1 MKKIFIFFIFF
12 SIICGF
18 FIRNSSFLPLLDYQ
32 IYDLI
37 KPKLNLDRSNSV
49 VVVEIDEKSLEIF
62 GQWPWSRILV
72 AKLAQEILLSKPAA
86 FGMDVIFSEKDRT
99 SLDEIKNF
107 YKDSLNL
114 DLNTSKIPAP
124 LLDNDKI
131 LATSLEAGNSVLAI
145 FASNIPRNKAC
156 NKLTTIKSN
165 LVFENIDKID
175 DLICSYE
182 PLNALARAN
191 GFINARAFSDGV
203 LRYTNLFFYYKNS
216 LIPSFSVAMLMQV
229 DPNLT
234 LLEDE
239 KNRGLKVK
247 FLEKEVKLN
256 DEAKALNEIY
266 PKNKFKTFSASDV
279 LLDRVDK
286 SEFGGKFV
294 LFGATALG
302 LNDHF
307 VSSGGKIRSGIFYH
321 ASLIENFLTNS
332 LVSQPNFYKDLNFYL
347 SVLVLVLLAF
357 VIVRY
362 GYLPSFLV
370 FVLLTVMAFVS
381 AEIKLKSGVYISIG
395 YIIIPVFIIFLFF
408 TLSMTFYSFWEKRS
422 FLKELEE
429 AHSSAIDSM
438 ITVVEGK
445 DRETG
450 GHILRT
456 REYVR
461 VLAQYLRKKGIYNFS
476 PTFIKVLCQA
486 VPLHDI
492 GKVAIPDNILNKNG
506 SLDEKEWEIMKKHV
520 IYGKEIIQKAKM
532 RSSGKNL
539 FLNAAINIA
548 YTHHEKWDGSG
559 YPQGLK
565 ENEIPI
571 EGRLMAIADVYDA
584 LTSKRVYKE
593 KFSYEKAENMIINE
607 SGTHFDPTLIKAFID
622 LKSEFRKIA
631 QKYED

>member
-1 MKKIFIFFIFF
+1 M
-12 SIICGF
+12 
-18 FIRNSSFLPLLDYQ
+18 LDYQ

-37 KPKLNLDRSNSV
+37 KPELNLDRSNSV

-86 FGMDVIFSEKDRT
+86 FGMDVIFAEKDRT

-114 DLNTSKIPAP
+114 ELNTNKIPTL

-131 LATSLEAGNSVLAI
+131 LASSLEAGNSVLAV

-165 LVFENIDKID
+165 LTFENIDKID

-182 PLNALARAN
+182 PLNALAKAN

-234 LLEDE
+234 LLKDE

-286 SEFGGKFV
+286 SEFSGKFV

-357 VIVRY
+357 MIVRY
-362 GYLPSFLV
+362 GYLPSFFV
-370 FVLLTVMAFVS
+370 FVLLTVTAFVS

-395 YIIIPVFIIFLFF
+395 YIVIPVFIIFLFF

-539 FLNAAINIA
+539 FLNAATNIA

-565 ENEIPI
+565 GDEIPI

-593 KFSYEKAENMIINE
+593 KFNYEKAENMIINE
-607 SGTHFDPTLIKAFID
+607 SGTHFDPILIKAFID

>member
-1 MKKIFIFFIFF
+1 M
-12 SIICGF
+12 
-18 FIRNSSFLPLLDYQ
+18 LDYQ

-49 VVVEIDEKSLEIF
+49 VVVEIDEKSLEVF

-99 SLDEIKNF
+99 SLSEIKNF

-131 LATSLEAGNSVLAI
+131 LASSLEAGNSVLAV
-145 FASNIPRNKAC
+145 FASNIPRNKTC
-156 NKLTTIKSN
+156 SKLTTIKSN
-165 LVFENIDKID
+165 LIFENIDKID

-286 SEFGGKFV
+286 SEFSGKFV

-347 SVLVLVLLAF
+347 SVLVLVSLAF
-357 VIVRY
+357 IIVKY

-370 FVLLTVMAFVS
+370 FVLLTVIAFVS

-395 YIIIPVFIIFLFF
+395 YIVIPVFIIFLFF

-456 REYVR
+456 REYVM

-539 FLNAAINIA
+539 FLNAATNIA

-565 ENEIPI
+565 GDEIPI

-584 LTSKRVYKE
+584 LTSKRAYKE
-593 KFSYEKAENMIINE
+593 KFSYEKAENMIISE

-622 LKSEFRKIA
+622 LKFEFRKIA

>member
-1 MKKIFIFFIFF
+1 M
-12 SIICGF
+12 
-18 FIRNSSFLPLLDYQ
+18 LDYQ

-49 VVVEIDEKSLEIF
+49 VVVEIDEKSLEVF

-131 LATSLEAGNSVLAI
+131 LATSLEAGNSVLAV
-145 FASNIPRNKAC
+145 FASNIPRNKTC

-165 LVFENIDKID
+165 LTFENIDKID

-234 LLEDE
+234 LLKDE

-279 LLDRVDK
+279 LLERVDK
-286 SEFGGKFV
+286 SEFSGKFV

-362 GYLPSFLV
+362 GYLPSFFV
-370 FVLLTVMAFVS
+370 FVLLTVIAFVS

-461 VLAQYLRKKGIYNFS
+461 VLAEYLRKKGIYNFS

-506 SLDEKEWEIMKKHV
+506 SLDEKEWEVMKKHV

-539 FLNAAINIA
+539 FLNAATNIA

-559 YPQGLK
+559 YPPGLK
-565 ENEIPI
+565 GDEIPI

-593 KFSYEKAENMIINE
+593 KFNYEKAENMIINE
-607 SGTHFDPTLIKAFID
+607 SGTHFDPILIKAFID

>member
-1 MKKIFIFFIFF
+1 M
-12 SIICGF
+12 
-18 FIRNSSFLPLLDYQ
+18 LDYQ

-49 VVVEIDEKSLEIF
+49 VVVEIDEKSLEVF

-99 SLDEIKNF
+99 SLSEIKNF

-131 LATSLEAGNSVLAI
+131 LASSLEAGNSVLAV
-145 FASNIPRNKAC
+145 FASNIPRNKTC
-156 NKLTTIKSN
+156 SKLTTIKSN
-165 LVFENIDKID
+165 LIFENIDKID

-182 PLNALARAN
+182 PLNALTKAN

-234 LLEDE
+234 LLKDE

-279 LLDRVDK
+279 LLERVDK
-286 SEFGGKFV
+286 SEFSGKFV

-307 VSSGGKIRSGIFYH
+307 VSSGGRIRSGIFYH

-347 SVLVLVLLAF
+347 SVLVLILLAF

-362 GYLPSFLV
+362 GYLPSFFV
-370 FVLLTVMAFVS
+370 FVLLTVIAFVS

-408 TLSMTFYSFWEKRS
+408 TLSMGFYSFWEKRS

-461 VLAQYLRKKGIYNFS
+461 VLAEYLRKKGIYNFS

-520 IYGKEIIQKAKM
+520 IYGKEIIQKAEM

-565 ENEIPI
+565 EDEIPI

-584 LTSKRVYKE
+584 LISKRVYKE
-593 KFSYEKAENMIINE
+593 KFNYEKAENMIINE

>member
-1 MKKIFIFFIFF
+1 M
-12 SIICGF
+12 
-18 FIRNSSFLPLLDYQ
+18 LDYQ

-131 LATSLEAGNSVLAI
+131 LATSLEAGNSVLAV

-175 DLICSYE
+175 DLICSYK
-182 PLNALARAN
+182 PLNTLARAN

-234 LLEDE
+234 LLKDE

-286 SEFGGKFV
+286 SEFSGKFV

-357 VIVRY
+357 MIVRY
-362 GYLPSFLV
+362 GYLPSFFV
-370 FVLLTVMAFVS
+370 FVLLTVTAFVS

-395 YIIIPVFIIFLFF
+395 YIVIPVFIIFLFF

-539 FLNAAINIA
+539 FLNAATNIA

-565 ENEIPI
+565 GDEIPI

-584 LTSKRVYKE
+584 LTSKRAYKE

-607 SGTHFDPTLIKAFID
+607 SGTHFDPILIKAFID

>member
-37 KPKLNLDRSNSV
+37 KPKPNLDKSNSV
-49 VVVEIDEKSLEIF
+49 VVVEIDEKSLEVF

-72 AKLAQEILLSKPAA
+72 AKLAQEILLTKPAA

-99 SLDEIKNF
+99 SLGEIKDF
-107 YKDSLNL
+107 YKNSLNL
-114 DLNTSKIPAP
+114 DLNTSKIPTP

-131 LATSLEAGNSVLAI
+131 LASSLEAGNSVLAI
-145 FASNIPRNKAC
+145 FASNVAINKTC

-165 LVFENIDKID
+165 STFENIDKID
-175 DLICSYE
+175 DLVCSYE
-182 PLNALARAN
+182 PLNTLAKAN
-191 GFINARAFSDGV
+191 GFINARAFNDGI

-234 LLEDE
+234 LLKDE

-247 FLEKEVKLN
+247 FLEKEVKIN

-286 SEFGGKFV
+286 SEFSGKFV

-347 SVLVLVLLAF
+347 SMLVLVLLAF
-357 VIVRY
+357 MIVRY

-370 FVLLTVMAFVS
+370 FVLLTIIAFVS
-381 AEIKLKSGVYISIG
+381 AEMKLKSGVYISIG
-395 YIIIPVFIIFLFF
+395 YIIIPIFIIFLFF

-438 ITVVEGK
+438 ITVIEGK

-461 VLAQYLRKKGIYNFS
+461 VLAQHLSKKGIYDFS
-476 PTFIKVLCQA
+476 PIFIKILCQA

-520 IYGKEIIQKAKM
+520 VYGKEIIQKAKM
-532 RSSGKNL
+532 RSNGKNL

-565 ENEIPI
+565 EDEIPI

>member
-1 MKKIFIFFIFF
+1 M
-12 SIICGF
+12 
-18 FIRNSSFLPLLDYQ
+18 
-32 IYDLI
+32 
-37 KPKLNLDRSNSV
+37 
-49 VVVEIDEKSLEIF
+49 
-62 GQWPWSRILV
+62 
-72 AKLAQEILLSKPAA
+72 
-86 FGMDVIFSEKDRT
+86 
-99 SLDEIKNF
+99 
-107 YKDSLNL
+107 
-114 DLNTSKIPAP
+114 
-124 LLDNDKI
+124 
-131 LATSLEAGNSVLAI
+131 LATSLEAGNSVLAV
-145 FASNIPRNKAC
+145 FASNIPRNKTC

-165 LVFENIDKID
+165 LTFENIDKID

-182 PLNALARAN
+182 SLNALAKAN

-216 LIPSFSVAMLMQV
+216 LVPSFSVAMLMQV

-234 LLEDE
+234 LLKDE

-256 DEAKALNEIY
+256 DKAKALNEIY

-279 LLDRVDK
+279 LLERVDK
-286 SEFGGKFV
+286 SEFSGKFV

-362 GYLPSFLV
+362 GYLPSFFV
-370 FVLLTVMAFVS
+370 FVLLTVIAFVS

-408 TLSMTFYSFWEKRS
+408 TLLMTFYGFWEKKN

-429 AHSSAIDSM
+429 AHSSAIDGM

-461 VLAQYLRKKGIYNFS
+461 VLAEYLRKKGIYNFS

-506 SLDEKEWEIMKKHV
+506 SLDEKEWEVMKKHV

-539 FLNAAINIA
+539 FLNAATNIA

-565 ENEIPI
+565 GDEIPI

-593 KFSYEKAENMIINE
+593 KFSYEKAENMIISE

>member
-1 MKKIFIFFIFF
+1 M
-12 SIICGF
+12 
-18 FIRNSSFLPLLDYQ
+18 LDYQ
-32 IYDLI
+32 IYDFI

-49 VVVEIDEKSLEIF
+49 VVVEIDEESLEIF

-72 AKLAQEILLSKPAA
+72 AKLVQEILLSKPAA
-86 FGMDVIFSEKDRT
+86 FGMDVIFTEKDRT
-99 SLDEIKNF
+99 SLGEIKNF

-114 DLNTSKIPAP
+114 DLNTSKIPTP

-131 LATSLEAGNSVLAI
+131 LATSLEAGNSVLAV
-145 FASNIPRNKAC
+145 FASNIPRNKTC

-165 LVFENIDKID
+165 SIFENIDKID

-234 LLEDE
+234 LLKDE

-247 FLEKEVKLN
+247 FLGKEIKLN

-286 SEFGGKFV
+286 SEFSGKFV

-347 SVLVLVLLAF
+347 SMLVLVSLAF
-357 VIVRY
+357 IIVKY

-370 FVLLTVMAFVS
+370 FVLLTVIAFVS

-408 TLSMTFYSFWEKRS
+408 TLLMTFYGFWEKKN

-456 REYVR
+456 REYVM

-539 FLNAAINIA
+539 FLNAATNIA

-565 ENEIPI
+565 GDEIPI

-584 LTSKRVYKE
+584 LTSKRAYKE
-593 KFSYEKAENMIINE
+593 KFSYEKAENMIISE

-622 LKSEFRKIA
+622 LKFEFRKIA

>member
-1 MKKIFIFFIFF
+1 M
-12 SIICGF
+12 
-18 FIRNSSFLPLLDYQ
+18 LDYQ

-37 KPKLNLDRSNSV
+37 KPKLNLDKSDSV

-131 LATSLEAGNSVLAI
+131 LATSLEAGNSVLAV

-165 LVFENIDKID
+165 SIFENIDKID

-286 SEFGGKFV
+286 SEFSGKFV

-357 VIVRY
+357 MIVRY
-362 GYLPSFLV
+362 GYLPSFFV
-370 FVLLTVMAFVS
+370 FVLLTVTAFVS

-395 YIIIPVFIIFLFF
+395 YIVIPVFIIFLFF

-539 FLNAAINIA
+539 FLNAATNIA

-565 ENEIPI
+565 GDEIPI

-593 KFSYEKAENMIINE
+593 KFNYEKAENMIINE
-607 SGTHFDPTLIKAFID
+607 SGTHFDPILIKAFID

>member
-131 LATSLEAGNSVLAI
+131 LATSLEAGNSVLAV

-175 DLICSYE
+175 DLICSYK
-182 PLNALARAN
+182 PLNTLARAN

-234 LLEDE
+234 LLKDE

-286 SEFGGKFV
+286 SEFSGKFV

-357 VIVRY
+357 MIVRY
-362 GYLPSFLV
+362 GYLPSFFV
-370 FVLLTVMAFVS
+370 FVLLTVTAFVS

-395 YIIIPVFIIFLFF
+395 YIVIPVFIIFLFF

-539 FLNAAINIA
+539 FLNAATNIA

-565 ENEIPI
+565 GDEIPI

-593 KFSYEKAENMIINE
+593 KFNYEKAENMIINE
-607 SGTHFDPTLIKAFID
+607 SGTHFDPILIKAFID

>member
-1 MKKIFIFFIFF
+1 MKKIFIIFIFF

-18 FIRNSSFLPLLDYQ
+18 FIRSSSFLPLLDYQ

-37 KPKLNLDRSNSV
+37 KPELNLDRSNSV

-86 FGMDVIFSEKDRT
+86 FGMDVIFAEKDRT

-114 DLNTSKIPAP
+114 ELNTNKIPTP

-131 LATSLEAGNSVLAI
+131 LASSLEAGNSVLAV
-145 FASNIPRNKAC
+145 FASNIPRNKTC

-175 DLICSYE
+175 NLVCSYE
-182 PLNALARAN
+182 PLNVLAKAN

-234 LLEDE
+234 LLKDE

-247 FLEKEVKLN
+247 FLGKEIKIN

-266 PKNKFKTFSASDV
+266 PKSKFKTFSASDV

-286 SEFGGKFV
+286 SEFSGKFV

-395 YIIIPVFIIFLFF
+395 YIVIPVFIIFLFF

-539 FLNAAINIA
+539 FLNAATNIA

-565 ENEIPI
+565 GDEIPI

-584 LTSKRVYKE
+584 LTSKRAYKE
-593 KFSYEKAENMIINE
+593 KFNYEKAENMIISE
-607 SGTHFDPTLIKAFID
+607 SGTHFDPILIKAFID
-622 LKSEFRKIA
+622 LKLEFRKIA

>member
-1 MKKIFIFFIFF
+1 M
-12 SIICGF
+12 
-18 FIRNSSFLPLLDYQ
+18 LDYQ

-37 KPKLNLDRSNSV
+37 KPELNLDRSNSV

-86 FGMDVIFSEKDRT
+86 FGMDVIFAEKDRT

-114 DLNTSKIPAP
+114 DLNTNKIPTL

-131 LATSLEAGNSVLAI
+131 LASSLEAGNSVLAV
-145 FASNIPRNKAC
+145 FASNIPRNKTC
-156 NKLTTIKSN
+156 SKLTTIKSN

-175 DLICSYE
+175 NLVCSYE
-182 PLNALARAN
+182 PLNTLARAN

-234 LLEDE
+234 LLKDE

-286 SEFGGKFV
+286 SEFSGKFV

-357 VIVRY
+357 MIVRY
-362 GYLPSFLV
+362 GYLPSFFV
-370 FVLLTVMAFVS
+370 FVLLTVTAFVS

-395 YIIIPVFIIFLFF
+395 YIVIPVFIIFLFF

-456 REYVR
+456 REYIR
-461 VLAQYLRKKGIYNFS
+461 ILAQYLRKKGIYDFS

-539 FLNAAINIA
+539 FLNAATNIA

-565 ENEIPI
+565 GDEIPI

-593 KFSYEKAENMIINE
+593 KFNYEKAENMIINE
-607 SGTHFDPTLIKAFID
+607 SGTHFDPILIKAFID

>member
-1 MKKIFIFFIFF
+1 M
-12 SIICGF
+12 
-18 FIRNSSFLPLLDYQ
+18 LDYQ

-131 LATSLEAGNSVLAI
+131 LATSLEAGNSVLAV
-145 FASNIPRNKAC
+145 FASNIPRNKTC
-156 NKLTTIKSN
+156 SKLTTIKSN
-165 LVFENIDKID
+165 PVPENIDKID

-234 LLEDE
+234 LLKDE

-286 SEFGGKFV
+286 SEFSGKFV

-362 GYLPSFLV
+362 GYLPSFFV
-370 FVLLTVMAFVS
+370 FILLTVIAFVS

-395 YIIIPVFIIFLFF
+395 YIVIPVFIIFLFF

-520 IYGKEIIQKAKM
+520 IYGKEIIQKAEM

-539 FLNAAINIA
+539 FLNAATNIA

-565 ENEIPI
+565 GDEIPI

-593 KFSYEKAENMIINE
+593 KFNYEKAENMIINE
-607 SGTHFDPTLIKAFID
+607 SGTHFDPILIKAFID

>member
-1 MKKIFIFFIFF
+1 M
-12 SIICGF
+12 
-18 FIRNSSFLPLLDYQ
+18 LDYQ

-131 LATSLEAGNSVLAI
+131 LATSLEAGNSVLAV

-357 VIVRY
+357 MIVRY
-362 GYLPSFLV
+362 GYLPSFFV
-370 FVLLTVMAFVS
+370 FVLLTVTAFVS

-395 YIIIPVFIIFLFF
+395 YIVIPVFIIFLFF

-520 IYGKEIIQKAKM
+520 IYGKEIIQKAEM

-539 FLNAAINIA
+539 FLNAATNIA
-548 YTHHEKWDGSG
+548 YTHHERWDGSG

-565 ENEIPI
+565 GDEIPI

-584 LTSKRVYKE
+584 LTSKRAYKE
-593 KFSYEKAENMIINE
+593 KFSYEKAENMIISE

>member
-1 MKKIFIFFIFF
+1 M
-12 SIICGF
+12 
-18 FIRNSSFLPLLDYQ
+18 LDYQ

-131 LATSLEAGNSVLAI
+131 LATSLEAGNSVLAV

-234 LLEDE
+234 LLKDE

-286 SEFGGKFV
+286 SEFSGKFV

-362 GYLPSFLV
+362 GYLPSFFV
-370 FVLLTVMAFVS
+370 FILLTVIAFVS

-395 YIIIPVFIIFLFF
+395 YIVIPVFIIFLFF

-539 FLNAAINIA
+539 FLNAATNIA

-565 ENEIPI
+565 GDEIPI

-593 KFSYEKAENMIINE
+593 KFNYEKAENMIINE
-607 SGTHFDPTLIKAFID
+607 SGTHFDPILIKAFID

>member
-1 MKKIFIFFIFF
+1 M
-12 SIICGF
+12 
-18 FIRNSSFLPLLDYQ
+18 LDYQ

-49 VVVEIDEKSLEIF
+49 VVVEIDEKSLETF

-114 DLNTSKIPAP
+114 DLNTSKIPTP

-131 LATSLEAGNSVLAI
+131 LATSLEAGNSVLAV
-145 FASNIPRNKAC
+145 FASNIPRNKTC

-165 LVFENIDKID
+165 SIFENIDKID

-234 LLEDE
+234 LLKDE

-286 SEFGGKFV
+286 SEFSGKFV

-362 GYLPSFLV
+362 GYLPSFFV
-370 FVLLTVMAFVS
+370 FVLLTVIAFVS

-395 YIIIPVFIIFLFF
+395 YIIIPVSIIFLFF
-408 TLSMTFYSFWEKRS
+408 TLSMGFYSFWEKRS

-461 VLAQYLRKKGIYNFS
+461 VLAEYLRKKGIYNFS

-539 FLNAAINIA
+539 FLNAATNIA

-559 YPQGLK
+559 YPQSLK
-565 ENEIPI
+565 GDEIPI

-584 LTSKRVYKE
+584 LTSKRAYKE
-593 KFSYEKAENMIINE
+593 KFSYEKAEKYDN
-607 SGTHFDPTLIKAFID
+607 K
-622 LKSEFRKIA
+622 RKWDTFWSNFNKGFYRFKIWV
-631 QKYED
+631 

>member
-1 MKKIFIFFIFF
+1 MKKIFIIFIFF

-72 AKLAQEILLSKPAA
+72 AKLVQEILLSKPAA

-131 LATSLEAGNSVLAI
+131 LATSLEAGNSVLAV

-165 LVFENIDKID
+165 SIFENIDKID

-286 SEFGGKFV
+286 SEFSGKFV

-362 GYLPSFLV
+362 GYLPSFFV
-370 FVLLTVMAFVS
+370 FILLTVIAFVS
-381 AEIKLKSGVYISIG
+381 AEIKLKSGIYISIG

-506 SLDEKEWEIMKKHV
+506 SLDEKEWEVMKKHV

-539 FLNAAINIA
+539 FLNAATNIA

-565 ENEIPI
+565 GDEIPI

-593 KFSYEKAENMIINE
+593 KFNYEKAENMIINE
-607 SGTHFDPTLIKAFID
+607 SGTHFDPILIKAFID

>member
-1 MKKIFIFFIFF
+1 M
-12 SIICGF
+12 
-18 FIRNSSFLPLLDYQ
+18 LDYQ

-131 LATSLEAGNSVLAI
+131 LATSLEAGNSVLAV

-175 DLICSYE
+175 DLICSYK
-182 PLNALARAN
+182 PLNTLARAN

-234 LLEDE
+234 LLKDE

-286 SEFGGKFV
+286 SEFSGKFV

-357 VIVRY
+357 MIVRY
-362 GYLPSFLV
+362 GYLPSFFV
-370 FVLLTVMAFVS
+370 FVLLTVTAFVS

-395 YIIIPVFIIFLFF
+395 YIVIPVFIIFLFF

-539 FLNAAINIA
+539 FLNAATNIA

-565 ENEIPI
+565 GDEIPI

-593 KFSYEKAENMIINE
+593 KFNYEKAENMIINE
-607 SGTHFDPTLIKAFID
+607 SGTHFDPILIKAFID

>member
-1 MKKIFIFFIFF
+1 M
-12 SIICGF
+12 
-18 FIRNSSFLPLLDYQ
+18 LDYQ

-37 KPKLNLDRSNSV
+37 KPKLNLDKSDSV

-131 LATSLEAGNSVLAI
+131 LATSLEAGNSVLAV

-165 LVFENIDKID
+165 SIFENIDKID

-286 SEFGGKFV
+286 SEFSGKFV

-370 FVLLTVMAFVS
+370 FVLLTVIAFVS
-381 AEIKLKSGVYISIG
+381 TYLKLKSGVYISIG
-395 YIIIPVFIIFLFF
+395 YIIIPVSIIFLFF
-408 TLSMTFYSFWEKRS
+408 TLSMTFYSFWEKKN

-461 VLAQYLRKKGIYNFS
+461 ILAQYLRKKGIYDFS
-476 PTFIKVLCQA
+476 PTFIKILCQA

-506 SLDEKEWEIMKKHV
+506 SFDEKEWEIMKKHV
-520 IYGKEIIQKAKM
+520 IYGKEIIQKAEM

-565 ENEIPI
+565 GDEIPI

-593 KFSYEKAENMIINE
+593 KFSYEKAENMIISE

-631 QKYED
+631 QKYEDQ

>member
-49 VVVEIDEKSLEIF
+49 VVVEIDEKSLEVF

-99 SLDEIKNF
+99 SLSEIKNF

-131 LATSLEAGNSVLAI
+131 LASSLEAGNSVLAV
-145 FASNIPRNKAC
+145 FASNIPRNKTC
-156 NKLTTIKSN
+156 SKLTTIKSN
-165 LVFENIDKID
+165 LIFENIDKID

-182 PLNALARAN
+182 PLNALTKAN

-234 LLEDE
+234 LLKDE

-279 LLDRVDK
+279 LLERVDK
-286 SEFGGKFV
+286 SEFSGKFV

-307 VSSGGKIRSGIFYH
+307 VSSGGRIRSGIFYH

-347 SVLVLVLLAF
+347 SVLVLILLAF

-362 GYLPSFLV
+362 GYLPSFFV
-370 FVLLTVMAFVS
+370 FVLLTVIAFVS

-408 TLSMTFYSFWEKRS
+408 TLSMGFYSFWEKRS

-461 VLAQYLRKKGIYNFS
+461 VLAEYLRKKGIYNFS

-520 IYGKEIIQKAKM
+520 IYGKEIIQKAEM

-565 ENEIPI
+565 EDEIPI

-584 LTSKRVYKE
+584 LISKRVYKE
-593 KFSYEKAENMIINE
+593 KFNYEKAENMIINE

>member
-1 MKKIFIFFIFF
+1 M
-12 SIICGF
+12 
-18 FIRNSSFLPLLDYQ
+18 LDYQ

-131 LATSLEAGNSVLAI
+131 LATSLEAGNSVLAV
-145 FASNIPRNKAC
+145 FASNIPRNKTC
-156 NKLTTIKSN
+156 SKLTTIKSN
-165 LVFENIDKID
+165 STFENIDKID
-175 DLICSYE
+175 NLVCSYE
-182 PLNALARAN
+182 PLNALAKAN
-191 GFINARAFSDGV
+191 GFINARAFNDGV

-234 LLEDE
+234 LLKDE

-247 FLEKEVKLN
+247 FLGKEVKLN
-256 DEAKALNEIY
+256 EEAKALNEIY

-286 SEFGGKFV
+286 SEFSGKFV

-362 GYLPSFLV
+362 GYLASFFV
-370 FVLLTVMAFVS
+370 FILLTVIAFVS

-408 TLSMTFYSFWEKRS
+408 TLLMTFYGFWEKKN

-456 REYVR
+456 REYVM

-539 FLNAAINIA
+539 FLNAATNIA

-565 ENEIPI
+565 GDEIPI

-593 KFSYEKAENMIINE
+593 KFSYEKAENMIISE

>member
-1 MKKIFIFFIFF
+1 M
-12 SIICGF
+12 
-18 FIRNSSFLPLLDYQ
+18 LDYQ

-72 AKLAQEILLSKPAA
+72 AKLVQEILLSKPAA

-131 LATSLEAGNSVLAI
+131 LATSLEAGNSVLAV

-165 LVFENIDKID
+165 SIFENIDKID

-286 SEFGGKFV
+286 SEFSGKFV

-362 GYLPSFLV
+362 GYLPSFFV
-370 FVLLTVMAFVS
+370 FILLTVIAFVS
-381 AEIKLKSGVYISIG
+381 AEIKLKSGIYISIG

-506 SLDEKEWEIMKKHV
+506 SLDEKEWEVMKKHV

-539 FLNAAINIA
+539 FLNAATNIA

-565 ENEIPI
+565 GDEIPI

-593 KFSYEKAENMIINE
+593 KFNYEKAENMIINE
-607 SGTHFDPTLIKAFID
+607 SGTHFDPILIKAFID

>member
-49 VVVEIDEKSLEIF
+49 VVVEIDEKSLETF

-114 DLNTSKIPAP
+114 DLNTSKIPTP

-131 LATSLEAGNSVLAI
+131 LATSLEAGNSVLAV
-145 FASNIPRNKAC
+145 FASNIPRNKTC

-165 LVFENIDKID
+165 SIFENIDKID

-234 LLEDE
+234 LLKDE

-286 SEFGGKFV
+286 SEFSGKFV

-362 GYLPSFLV
+362 GYLPSFFV
-370 FVLLTVMAFVS
+370 FVLLTVIAFVS

-395 YIIIPVFIIFLFF
+395 YIIIPVSIIFLFF
-408 TLSMTFYSFWEKRS
+408 TLSMGFYSFWEKKN

-461 VLAQYLRKKGIYNFS
+461 VLAEYLRKKGIYNFS

-539 FLNAAINIA
+539 FLNAATNIA

-559 YPQGLK
+559 YPQSLK
-565 ENEIPI
+565 GDEIPI

-584 LTSKRVYKE
+584 LTSKRAYKE
-593 KFSYEKAENMIINE
+593 KFSYEKAENMIISE

-622 LKSEFRKIA
+622 LKFEFRKIA

>member
-131 LATSLEAGNSVLAI
+131 LATSLEAGNSVLAV

-234 LLEDE
+234 LLKDE

-286 SEFGGKFV
+286 SEFSGKFV

-357 VIVRY
+357 MIVRY
-362 GYLPSFLV
+362 GYLPSFFV
-370 FVLLTVMAFVS
+370 FVLLTVIAFVS

-395 YIIIPVFIIFLFF
+395 YIVIPVFIIFLFF

-506 SLDEKEWEIMKKHV
+506 SLDEK
-520 IYGKEIIQKAKM
+520 
-532 RSSGKNL
+532 SG
-539 FLNAAINIA
+539 
-548 YTHHEKWDGSG
+548 
-559 YPQGLK
+559 
-565 ENEIPI
+565 
-571 EGRLMAIADVYDA
+571 R
-584 LTSKRVYKE
+584 
-593 KFSYEKAENMIINE
+593 
-607 SGTHFDPTLIKAFID
+607 
-622 LKSEFRKIA
+622 
-631 QKYED
+631 

>member
-1 MKKIFIFFIFF
+1 M
-12 SIICGF
+12 
-18 FIRNSSFLPLLDYQ
+18 LDYQ

-131 LATSLEAGNSVLAI
+131 LATSLEAGNSVLAV

-191 GFINARAFSDGV
+191 GFINARAFSDGA

-234 LLEDE
+234 LLKDE

-286 SEFGGKFV
+286 SEFSGKFV

-357 VIVRY
+357 MIVRY
-362 GYLPSFLV
+362 GYLPSFFV
-370 FVLLTVMAFVS
+370 FVLLTVTAFVS

-395 YIIIPVFIIFLFF
+395 YIVIPVFIIFLFF

-539 FLNAAINIA
+539 FLNAATNIA

-565 ENEIPI
+565 GDEIPI

-584 LTSKRVYKE
+584 LTSKRAYKE
-593 KFSYEKAENMIINE
+593 KFSYEKAENMIISE
-607 SGTHFDPTLIKAFID
+607 SGTHFDPILIKAFID

>member
-1 MKKIFIFFIFF
+1 M
-12 SIICGF
+12 
-18 FIRNSSFLPLLDYQ
+18 LDYQ

-49 VVVEIDEKSLEIF
+49 VVVEIDEKSLETF

-114 DLNTSKIPAP
+114 DLNTSKIPTP

-131 LATSLEAGNSVLAI
+131 LATSLEAGNSVLAV
-145 FASNIPRNKAC
+145 FASNIPRNKTC

-165 LVFENIDKID
+165 SIFENIDKID

-234 LLEDE
+234 LLKDE

-286 SEFGGKFV
+286 SEFSGKFV

-362 GYLPSFLV
+362 GYLPSFFV
-370 FVLLTVMAFVS
+370 FVLLTVIAFVS

-395 YIIIPVFIIFLFF
+395 YIIIPVSIIFLFF
-408 TLSMTFYSFWEKRS
+408 TLSMGFYSFWEKKN

-461 VLAQYLRKKGIYNFS
+461 VLAEYLRKKGIYNFS

-539 FLNAAINIA
+539 FLNAATNIA

-559 YPQGLK
+559 YPQSLK
-565 ENEIPI
+565 GDEIPI

-584 LTSKRVYKE
+584 LTSKRAYKE
-593 KFSYEKAENMIINE
+593 KFSYEKAENMIISE

-622 LKSEFRKIA
+622 LKFEFRKIA

>member
-1 MKKIFIFFIFF
+1 M
-12 SIICGF
+12 
-18 FIRNSSFLPLLDYQ
+18 LDYQ

-347 SVLVLVLLAF
+347 SVLVLILLSF

-362 GYLPSFLV
+362 GYLTSFFF
-370 FVLLTVMAFVS
+370 FVLLTVIAFVS

-395 YIIIPVFIIFLFF
+395 YIVIPVFIIFLFF

-520 IYGKEIIQKAKM
+520 IYGKEIIQKAEM

-548 YTHHEKWDGSG
+548 YTHHERWDGSG

-565 ENEIPI
+565 GDEIPI

-584 LTSKRVYKE
+584 LTSKRAYKE
-593 KFSYEKAENMIINE
+593 KFSYEKAENMIISE

>member
-49 VVVEIDEKSLEIF
+49 VVVEIDEKSLETF

-99 SLDEIKNF
+99 SLGEIKNF

-114 DLNTSKIPAP
+114 DLNTSKIPTP

-131 LATSLEAGNSVLAI
+131 LASSLEAGNSVLAV
-145 FASNIPRNKAC
+145 FASNIPRNKTC
-156 NKLTTIKSN
+156 SKLTMIKSN
-165 LVFENIDKID
+165 LAFENIDKID
-175 DLICSYE
+175 DLICSYD

-216 LIPSFSVAMLMQV
+216 LVPSFSVAMLMQV

-247 FLEKEVKLN
+247 FLGKEIKLN

-279 LLDRVDK
+279 LLERVDK
-286 SEFGGKFV
+286 SEFSGKFV

-362 GYLPSFLV
+362 GYLPSFFV
-370 FVLLTVMAFVS
+370 FVLLTVIAFVS

-395 YIIIPVFIIFLFF
+395 YIIIPVSIIFLFF
-408 TLSMTFYSFWEKRS
+408 TLSMGFYSFWEKKN

-461 VLAQYLRKKGIYNFS
+461 VLAEYLRKKGIYNFS

-539 FLNAAINIA
+539 FLNAATNIA

-559 YPQGLK
+559 YPQSLK
-565 ENEIPI
+565 GDEIPI

-584 LTSKRVYKE
+584 LTSKRAYKE
-593 KFSYEKAENMIINE
+593 KFSYEKAENMIISE

-622 LKSEFRKIA
+622 LKFEFRKIA

>member
-1 MKKIFIFFIFF
+1 M
-12 SIICGF
+12 
-18 FIRNSSFLPLLDYQ
+18 LDYQ

-145 FASNIPRNKAC
+145 FASNIPRNKTC
-156 NKLTTIKSN
+156 SKLTTIKSN

-229 DPNLT
+229 DPNLA

-286 SEFGGKFV
+286 SEFSGKFV

-357 VIVRY
+357 MIVRY
-362 GYLPSFLV
+362 GYLPSFFV
-370 FVLLTVMAFVS
+370 FVLLTVIAFVG

-395 YIIIPVFIIFLFF
+395 YIVIPVFIIFLFF

-539 FLNAAINIA
+539 FLNAATNIV

-565 ENEIPI
+565 GDEIPI

-593 KFSYEKAENMIINE
+593 KFNYEKAENMIINE
-607 SGTHFDPTLIKAFID
+607 SGTHFDPILIKAFID

>member
-1 MKKIFIFFIFF
+1 M
-12 SIICGF
+12 
-18 FIRNSSFLPLLDYQ
+18 LDYQ

-114 DLNTSKIPAP
+114 DLNTSTIPGP

-131 LATSLEAGNSVLAI
+131 LATSLEAGNSVLAV

-182 PLNALARAN
+182 PLNTLARAN
-191 GFINARAFSDGV
+191 GFINARAFSDGA

-286 SEFGGKFV
+286 SEFSGKFV

-332 LVSQPNFYKDLNFYL
+332 LVIQPNFYKDLNFYL

-362 GYLPSFLV
+362 GYLPSFFV
-370 FVLLTVMAFVS
+370 FILLTVIAFVS

-395 YIIIPVFIIFLFF
+395 YIVIPVFIIFLFF

-506 SLDEKEWEIMKKHV
+506 SLDEKEWKIMKKHV

-548 YTHHEKWDGSG
+548 YTHHERWDGSG

-565 ENEIPI
+565 GDEIPI

-584 LTSKRVYKE
+584 LTSKRAYKE
-593 KFSYEKAENMIINE
+593 KFSYEKAENMIISE

>member
-1 MKKIFIFFIFF
+1 MKKIFIIFIFF

-18 FIRNSSFLPLLDYQ
+18 FIRSSSFLPLLDYQ

-86 FGMDVIFSEKDRT
+86 FGMDVIFAEKDRT

-114 DLNTSKIPAP
+114 ELNTNKIPTP

-131 LATSLEAGNSVLAI
+131 LATSLEAGNSVLAV
-145 FASNIPRNKAC
+145 FASNVPRNKTC
-156 NKLTTIKSN
+156 SKLTTIKSD

-175 DLICSYE
+175 DLICSYK
-182 PLNALARAN
+182 PLNTLARAN

-247 FLEKEVKLN
+247 FLGKEVKIN

-266 PKNKFKTFSASDV
+266 PKSKFKTFSASDV

-286 SEFGGKFV
+286 SEFSGKFV

-370 FVLLTVMAFVS
+370 FVLLTVIAFVS

-395 YIIIPVFIIFLFF
+395 YIIIPVSIIFLFF
-408 TLSMTFYSFWEKRS
+408 TLSMAFYSFWEKRS

-461 VLAQYLRKKGIYNFS
+461 ILAQYLRKKGIYDFS
-476 PTFIKVLCQA
+476 PTFIKILCQA

-506 SLDEKEWEIMKKHV
+506 SFDEKEWEIMKKHV
-520 IYGKEIIQKAKM
+520 IYGKEIIQKAEM

-548 YTHHEKWDGSG
+548 YTHHERWDGSG

-565 ENEIPI
+565 GDEIPI

-584 LTSKRVYKE
+584 LTSKRAYKE
-593 KFSYEKAENMIINE
+593 KFSYEKAENMIISE

>member
-1 MKKIFIFFIFF
+1 M
-12 SIICGF
+12 
-18 FIRNSSFLPLLDYQ
+18 LDYQ

-49 VVVEIDEKSLEIF
+49 IVVEIDEKSLEIF

-131 LATSLEAGNSVLAI
+131 LATSLEAGNSVLAV

-234 LLEDE
+234 LLKDE

-286 SEFGGKFV
+286 SEFSGKFV

-302 LNDHF
+302 LNDQF

-347 SVLVLVLLAF
+347 SVLVLVLLASM
-357 VIVRY
+357 IVRY
-362 GYLPSFLV
+362 GYLPSFFV
-370 FVLLTVMAFVS
+370 FVLLTVIAFVS

-395 YIIIPVFIIFLFF
+395 YIVIPVFIIFLFF
-408 TLSMTFYSFWEKRS
+408 TLSMTFYSFWEKRN

-506 SLDEKEWEIMKKHV
+506 SLNEKEWEIMKKHV

-539 FLNAAINIA
+539 FLNAATNIA

-565 ENEIPI
+565 GDEIPI

-593 KFSYEKAENMIINE
+593 KFNYEKAENMIINE
-607 SGTHFDPTLIKAFID
+607 SGTHFDPILIKAFID

>member
-1 MKKIFIFFIFF
+1 M
-12 SIICGF
+12 
-18 FIRNSSFLPLLDYQ
+18 LDYQ

>member
-1 MKKIFIFFIFF
+1 M
-12 SIICGF
+12 
-18 FIRNSSFLPLLDYQ
+18 LDYQ

-145 FASNIPRNKAC
+145 FASNIPRNKTC
-156 NKLTTIKSN
+156 SKLTTIKSN

-229 DPNLT
+229 DPNLA

-286 SEFGGKFV
+286 SEFSGKFV

-357 VIVRY
+357 MIVRY
-362 GYLPSFLV
+362 GYLPSFFV
-370 FVLLTVMAFVS
+370 FVLLTVIAFVS

-395 YIIIPVFIIFLFF
+395 YIVIPVFIIFLFF

-539 FLNAAINIA
+539 FLNAATNIA

-565 ENEIPI
+565 GDEIPI

-593 KFSYEKAENMIINE
+593 KFNYEKAENMIINE
-607 SGTHFDPTLIKAFID
+607 SGTHFDPILIKAFID

>member
-1 MKKIFIFFIFF
+1 M
-12 SIICGF
+12 
-18 FIRNSSFLPLLDYQ
+18 LDYQ

-37 KPKLNLDRSNSV
+37 KPKLNLDKSNSV
-49 VVVEIDEKSLEIF
+49 VVVEIDEESLEIF

-72 AKLAQEILLSKPAA
+72 AKLVQEILLSKPAA

-131 LATSLEAGNSVLAI
+131 LATSLEAGNSVLAV

-165 LVFENIDKID
+165 SIFENIDKID

-286 SEFGGKFV
+286 SEFSGKFV

-362 GYLPSFLV
+362 GYLPSFFL
-370 FVLLTVMAFVS
+370 FILLTVIAFVS

-408 TLSMTFYSFWEKRS
+408 TLSMTFYGFWEKRS

-461 VLAQYLRKKGIYNFS
+461 VLAEYLRKKGIYNFS

-506 SLDEKEWEIMKKHV
+506 SLDEKEWEVMKKHV

-539 FLNAAINIA
+539 FLNAATNIA

-565 ENEIPI
+565 GDEIPI

-593 KFSYEKAENMIINE
+593 KFNYEKAENMIISE

>member
-1 MKKIFIFFIFF
+1 M
-12 SIICGF
+12 
-18 FIRNSSFLPLLDYQ
+18 LDYQ

-49 VVVEIDEKSLEIF
+49 VVVEIDEKSLEVF

-131 LATSLEAGNSVLAI
+131 LATSLEAGNSVLAV
-145 FASNIPRNKAC
+145 FASNIPRNKTC

-165 LVFENIDKID
+165 LTFENIDKID

-234 LLEDE
+234 LLKDE

-279 LLDRVDK
+279 LLERVDK
-286 SEFGGKFV
+286 SEFSGKFV

-362 GYLPSFLV
+362 GYLPSFFV
-370 FVLLTVMAFVS
+370 FVLLTVIAFVS

-461 VLAQYLRKKGIYNFS
+461 VLAEYLRKKGIYNFS

-506 SLDEKEWEIMKKHV
+506 SLDEKEWEVMKKHV

-539 FLNAAINIA
+539 FLNAATNIA

-565 ENEIPI
+565 GDEIPI

-593 KFSYEKAENMIINE
+593 KFNYEKAENMIINE
-607 SGTHFDPTLIKAFID
+607 SGTHFDPILIKAFID